1 MNWITRNNY
10 TIKRKFNQFNNDN
23 NNNNKSRNDNI
34 KNKGNANLNGKERA
48 QNNNQ
53 NQNQINYNIN
63 VFNQDNDKNKN
74 LYTNMYYQIN
84 GTDNLEQQLKNGE
97 NIIQNNLNCRFI
109 LSELSEF

>member
-10 TIKRKFNQFNNDN
+10 TIKRKFNQYNNDKN
-23 NNNNKSRNDNI
+23 QNKSRNDNNI
-34 KNKGNANLNGKERA
+34 PKKGNLNGKDRA
-48 QNNNQ
+48 QNALN

-63 VFNQDNDKNKN
+63 ISNQDNDRNKN
-74 LYTNMYYQIN
+74 IYTNMYYQIN

-109 LSELSEF
+109 LSEL